1 VKPVSKRHRL
11 VLVACLLPLVAC
23 SVKAPP
29 RQSWTIVTRRMTA
42 EAPRDAAL
50 PALGV
55 TRFSAAPD
63 VRTTDLTW
71 RDQDGRLLHA
81 TDDRWADY
89 PDRMMEEMVRDALI
103 ETGAFSVVASAPPIE
118 GLDALLSARVVD
130 FTEWHEADSMTVR
143 VAVSWRLRQ
152 PAGFPLSQKVEEH
165 SAVVANRSVA
175 GVVAAY
181 QEASQACARAM
192 ATEIAAAAASAKAA
206 EQGR

>member
-1 VKPVSKRHRL
+1 MRRL
-11 VLVACLLPLVAC
+11 LLAACLLSPVAC

-71 RDQDGRLLHA
+71 RDQDGRQLHA

-103 ETGAFSVVASAPPIE
+103 ETGAFSVVASAPPTE

-130 FTEWHEADSMTVR
+130 FTEWHDADAMTVR

-152 PAGFPLSQKVEEH
+152 PMGFPLAQKVEEH
-165 SAVVANRSVA
+165 SAVVAQKSVA

-181 QEASQACARAM
+181 QEAAQACAHAM
-192 ATEIAAAAASAKAA
+192 AAEVATSAAAAKTAA
-206 EQGR
+206 AQGH